1 MHELLK
7 RLTEAHG
14 VSGDEGE
21 IREILKQEVINLA
34 DEVSIDR
41 MGNLVAYKK
50 GTKSGKKI
58 MLCAHMDEVGF
69 IIHTITDNGT
79 LKFSTV
85 GSIDPRV
92 LISKKVRIGK
102 KKHLGIL
109 GLKAIHLQ
117 EPDERKTVVK
127 TKQLYIDI
135 GAKSKDEALKLV
147 NLGDYAAFDTDYLP
161 FGQNRIKAKALD
173 DRLGCSILLDALKN
187 RYPFDLYACFTV
199 QEEVGIRG
207 AGAAAFSIKPSM
219 ALIVE
224 GTTCSDVPGVDEHM
238 RSTRLGKGPAITVM
252 DATSYSNKD
261 MVSNLI
267 ETAIKENIPY
277 QMKESVTGGND
288 AGAIHISGEGIK
300 TAVVS
305 VPCRYIHSP
314 ASVADMNDY
323 YSTSRLVEAFLKGCE

>member
-1 MHELLK
+1 MDELLK

-21 IREILKQEVINLA
+21 IRDILKIESAGLA
-34 DEVSIDR
+34 DEVSIDK
-41 MGNLVAYKK
+41 MGNLIAFKK
-50 GTKSGKKI
+50 GTKGGKKL
-58 MLCAHMDEVGF
+58 MLCAHMDEVGL
-69 IIHTITDNGT
+69 IIHSIADNGT

-102 KKHLGIL
+102 KKIPGIL

-117 EPDERKTVVK
+117 EPEERKTIVK

-135 GAKSKDEALKLV
+135 GAKSRDEALKIV
-147 NLGDYAAFDTDYLP
+147 NIGDYAAFDVEYLP
-161 FGQNRIKAKALD
+161 FGQGRIKAKALD
-173 DRLGCSILLDALKN
+173 DRLGCSVLLDVLKN
-187 RYPFDLYACFTV
+187 RYPCDLYACFTV
-199 QEEVGIRG
+199 QEEIGTRG
-207 AGAAAFSIKPSM
+207 AGVAAFNIKPSM
-219 ALIVE
+219 ALIIE

-238 RSTRLGKGPAITVM
+238 RSTKLGKGPAITVM
-252 DATSYSNKD
+252 DRTSYSNKD
-261 MVSNLI
+261 MVNKLI
-267 ETAIKENIPY
+267 ETAKNENIPY

-288 AGAIHISGEGIK
+288 AGAIHVSGEGIK

-314 ASVADMNDY
+314 NSVADMNDY